1 LTDTFEVVALW
12 PAPAYGGRVTRTGGS
27 GKDRRMRYVGVGR
40 RFLALL
46 VDFIISLVWM
56 VPFLDVQSSSGYF
69 HAELGSGG
77 SAAWVAISLVYFTL
91 MEGFFG
97 ATVGKFATGIRVVK
111 EDGTKADFGAALIRN
126 VLRIIDGLFLYV
138 VGAVLVWMSP
148 TKQRLGDRVAKTIVV
163 EASSVGAGPVGGPPP
178 GAAWVPPVSPGG
190 VAPPPIPPPPPIPD
204 APAPVAPPPGP
215 MSPPPGPVPPADPR
229 PVPPRDPAPTSTPD
243 PIPPPE
249 TTRSW
254 ETTPP
259 PESTRP
265 PENPPPAEN
274 PQPTEN
280 QPPAEEQPP
289 ES

>member
-1 LTDTFEVVALW
+1 
-12 PAPAYGGRVTRTGGS
+12 
-27 GKDRRMRYVGVGR
+27 MRYVGVGR

-69 HAELGSGG
+69 HAELGTGG

-126 VLRIIDGLFLYV
+126 ILRLIDALFLYL
-138 VGAVLVWMSP
+138 VGAILVWTSP
-148 TKQRLGDRVAKTIVV
+148 TKQRLGDRVAKTVVV
-163 EASSVGAGPVGGPPP
+163 EASSVGAGPAGGPPP
-178 GAAWVPPVSPGG
+178 GAAWVPPVSPARGR
-190 VAPPPIPPPPPIPD
+190 AATD
-204 APAPVAPPPGP
+204 PATA
-215 MSPPPGPVPPADPR
+215 ADPR
-229 PVPPRDPAPTSTPD
+229 RASPRGSAARSGHATARPRAAAGPDPVSPPEPGPTPTPD
-243 PIPPPE
+243 PVPPPE

-259 PESTRP
+259 AERP
-265 PENPPPAEN
+265 HSWETTPPAETTPPPERTS
-274 PQPTEN
+274 PQADE
-280 QPPAEEQPP
+280 PPAGTTPP